1 MARAR
6 SLKVVIDDDGE
17 LLVAIRALTAELSR
31 QNYLAERSTTR
42 EMADAVSGELGASIS
57 RRTHMPGSGTLGR
70 L

>member
-1 MARAR
+1 MARAG
-6 SLKVVIDDDGE
+6 SLKVSINCDGE
-17 LLVAIRALTAELSR
+17 LLAAISALTAELAR
-31 QNYLAERSTTR
+31 QNDLAERSTTR